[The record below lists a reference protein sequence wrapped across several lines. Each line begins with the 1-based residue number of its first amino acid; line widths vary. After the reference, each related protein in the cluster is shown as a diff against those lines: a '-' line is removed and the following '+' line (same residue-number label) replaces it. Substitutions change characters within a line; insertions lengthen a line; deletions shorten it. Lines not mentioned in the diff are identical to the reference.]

1 MENKPLVS
9 IIIAAYNPGEYLRN
23 TLESC
28 TNQTYENTEIIILDN
43 NSSED
48 ISIYFPIDTEKLS
61 KIRLIKSPEN
71 LGPYRWLN
79 CLLEEVRWGYIA
91 IQDHDDI
98 WHPDKIKKQV
108 EFLENHS
115 EYVGCGTNT
124 IMYYEADR
132 KYFEYFLDKTNYYTI
147 HPSLVFRNN
156 LWFRYDTDIEYMCDS
171 YSLKYNLC
179 GWEKKIYNLRE
190 SLTLHL
196 IKFTSSNYS
205 YKWYQLNWKNIRRAY
220 ELHSFLYATLTIGWE
235 IKRKIAYP
243 ILNILGLGRWINPI
257 ERIPFRIMGK
267 QIKTTGGN
275 EWWIKLV

>member
-28 TNQTYENTEIIILDN
+28 TNQTYENIEIIVLDN

-48 ISIYFPIDTEKLS
+48 ISVYFPIDTEKLS

-124 IMYYEADR
+124 VMYYEADR

-147 HPSLVFRNN
+147 HPSLMFRNN

-179 GWEKKIYNLRE
+179 RWEKKIYNLRE